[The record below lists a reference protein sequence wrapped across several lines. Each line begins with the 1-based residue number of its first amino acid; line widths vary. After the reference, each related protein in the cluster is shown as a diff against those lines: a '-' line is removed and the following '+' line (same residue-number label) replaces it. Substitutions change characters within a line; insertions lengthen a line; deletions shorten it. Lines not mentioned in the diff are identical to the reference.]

1 MSNQQ
6 PYPGP
11 EQPEQ
16 PAGTQPPPGY
26 GVPGQAPPPAGAPG
40 PPAPPPGYQAPGYQ
54 APPPGYQA
62 PPQYQAPG
70 QQPPGQQGP
79 PAGNFTFEMPQDM
92 PHSMNDVMPV
102 GGFSGIFKTAGL
114 PQLLKISYIIWL
126 VTAGLGIL
134 FNIIGMLGSLL
145 FLGLGSGSAARG
157 FVSSVISLAVM
168 VAVVICAMKLKEGM
182 QWARMALSAMVVLSI
197 ILVPLGASGTGLLG
211 IVAAVLMWLPE
222 SSAWLKSHAGGV
234 R

>member
-16 PAGTQPPPGY
+16 PAGNQPPPGY
-26 GVPGQAPPPAGAPG
+26 GAPPPAGQPG
-40 PPAPPPGYQAPGYQ
+40 AATPPPGYQ

-70 QQPPGQQGP
+70 HQAPGQQPPPP
-79 PAGNFTFEMPQDM
+79 PAGDFKFEMPQDM
-92 PHSMNDVMPV
+92 PRSMNEVMPV

-126 VTAGLGIL
+126 VTAALGIL
-134 FNIIGMLGSLL
+134 FNILGLLGSLV

-157 FVSSVISLAVM
+157 FVSSLISLAVM

-182 QWARMALSAMVVLSI
+182 QWARLALSAMVVVSLV
-197 ILVPLGASGTGLLG
+197 LVPLGASGTGLLG

-222 SSAWLKSHAGGV
+222 SSAWLKSRAVGG

>member
-26 GVPGQAPPPAGAPG
+26 G
-40 PPAPPPGYQAPGYQ
+40 APPPGYG
-54 APPPGYQA
+54 APPPGAQ
-62 PPQYQAPG
+62 
-70 QQPPGQQGP
+70 
-79 PAGNFTFEMPQDM
+79 PAGDFKFEMPRDM
-92 PHSMNDVMPV
+92 PRSMNEVMPV
-102 GGFSGIFKTAGL
+102 GGFAGIFKTAGL

-126 VTAGLGIL
+126 VTAALGIL
-134 FNIIGMLGSLL
+134 FNILGLLGSLV

-157 FVSSVISLAVM
+157 FVSSLISLAVM

-182 QWARMALSAMVVLSI
+182 QWARLALSAMVVVSLV
-197 ILVPLGASGTGLLG
+197 LVPLGASGTGLLG

-222 SSAWLKSHAGGV
+222 SSAWLKSRAVGG

>member
-11 EQPEQ
+11 EQPS
-16 PAGTQPPPGY
+16 GTQPPPGY

-62 PPQYQAPG
+62 PG

-79 PAGNFTFEMPQDM
+79 PPPAGDFKFEMPQDM
-92 PHSMNDVMPV
+92 PRSMNDVMPV

-134 FNIIGMLGSLL
+134 FNALGLLGSLV
-145 FLGLGSGSAARG
+145 FLGLGSGSAVRG
-157 FVSSVISLAVM
+157 FVSSLISLAVM

-182 QWARMALSAMVVLSI
+182 QWARMALSAMVVLSL
-197 ILVPLGASGTGLLG
+197 ILVPFGASGTGLLG

-222 SSAWLKSHAGGV
+222 SSAWLKSRAVGGH
-234 R
+234 

>member
-16 PAGTQPPPGY
+16 PAGNQAPPGY
-26 GVPGQAPPPAGAPG
+26 GAPPPAGQPG
-40 PPAPPPGYQAPGYQ
+40 AATPPPGYQ

-70 QQPPGQQGP
+70 YQAPGQQPPPP
-79 PAGNFTFEMPQDM
+79 PAGDFKFEMPQDM
-92 PHSMNDVMPV
+92 PRSMNEVMPV

-126 VTAGLGIL
+126 VTAALGIL
-134 FNIIGMLGSLL
+134 FNILGLLGSLV

-157 FVSSVISLAVM
+157 FVSSLISLAVM

-182 QWARMALSAMVVLSI
+182 QWARLALSAMVVVSLV
-197 ILVPLGASGTGLLG
+197 LVPLGASGTGLLG

-222 SSAWLKSHAGGV
+222 SSAWLKSRAVGG